1 MRYLLFNWLKAFQA
15 ARVIENNGK
24 KGKGKGKGNKNST
37 SK

>member
-1 MRYLLFNWLKAFQA
+1 MRYLLFSWLKAFQA

-24 KGKGKGKGNKNST
+24 KGKGKGNKNST